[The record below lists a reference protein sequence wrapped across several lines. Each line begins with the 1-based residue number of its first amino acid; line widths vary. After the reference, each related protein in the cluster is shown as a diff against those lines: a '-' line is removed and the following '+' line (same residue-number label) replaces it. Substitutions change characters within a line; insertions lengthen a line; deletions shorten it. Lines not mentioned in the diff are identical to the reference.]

1 MYKPSKKSCSDIL
14 SVLAIK
20 LATLILAVGEM
31 KIPLGLL
38 KTIWPLA
45 ARLPSTTV
53 RLLPRT
59 LFSAEEEES
68 GCRKITDSLLPMLK
82 LSQLMMILFVV
93 WVTVREELEE
103 SILPA
108 PEDIV
113 PPCGRGKTKVGNP
126 PII

>member
-1 MYKPSKKSCSDIL
+1 M
-14 SVLAIK
+14 LAIK
-20 LATLILAVGEM
+20 LATLILAGGEM
-31 KIPLGLL
+31 KMPLGLL

-113 PPCGRGKTKVGNP
+113 PPCGRA
-126 PII
+126 

>member
-1 MYKPSKKSCSDIL
+1 
-14 SVLAIK
+14 
-20 LATLILAVGEM
+20 M

-38 KTIWPLA
+38 KMIWPLA

-59 LFSAEEEES
+59 LLSAEEEES

-82 LSQLMMILFVV
+82 LFQLMIIFFVV
-93 WVTVREELEE
+93 WITVREEPEV

-113 PPCGRGKTKVGNP
+113 PPSGRA
-126 PII
+126 